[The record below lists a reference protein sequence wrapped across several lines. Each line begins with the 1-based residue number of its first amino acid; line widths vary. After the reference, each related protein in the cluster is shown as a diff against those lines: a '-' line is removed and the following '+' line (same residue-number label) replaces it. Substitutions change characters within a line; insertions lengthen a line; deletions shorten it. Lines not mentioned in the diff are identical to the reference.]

1 MMLEVAGA
9 TLRWSGA
16 RLAGSELWTRPFWST
31 PMTCSRASL
40 AVTSR
45 HNWGG
50 GFRVAYL
57 IDPTGCSGMWLSGGR
72 PSRTISSVP
81 HDLPTR
87 GSRPLRSASYRRL
100 EDGSIGGCGLAK
112 HRRV

>member
-1 MMLEVAGA
+1 
-9 TLRWSGA
+9 
-16 RLAGSELWTRPFWST
+16 
-31 PMTCSRASL
+31 
-40 AVTSR
+40 
-45 HNWGG
+45 
-50 GFRVAYL
+50 
-57 IDPTGCSGMWLSGGR
+57 MWLSGGR

-112 HRRV
+112 HRRVIGSGRCAQPSNLRQFPSETTSTAPSTTLIAVSSSIAYEGQSSVAAHFSAFAIVLLGSVGLSRCG